1 MENVADLMM
10 SRLTAESVCA
20 ARTIGAAAEA
30 SGVLPFLV
38 GGSVRDV
45 LVRQQATVDLDVA
58 LVGADSTTFDRIA
71 DLTGGRITRR
81 SQFVTAKLQIDS
93 LEVDL
98 AMARAEDYPSPG
110 CLPVVRPG
118 TLEDDLTRRDFSV
131 NAMAVSLSSENWG
144 HLVDLHEGLADLRER
159 RLRVLHENS
168 FRDDPTRILRAA
180 RYSSRLALTPTPETL
195 EPLLASISFLD
206 RVSPARVRNELER
219 VFLEKDP
226 TGAMKLLSD
235 WGVLKTIH
243 PCLEFRS
250 DAWGRF
256 AREAERLPTHARAS
270 LGYAISSYGIS
281 EADALGLATRL
292 NPGASERRSINEAV
306 TLGRISAPDL
316 VSYSNSDLASVLDP
330 MSESAVLGAA
340 MAREDELGCR
350 IINYLCC
357 HRDLRPH
364 LTGDD
369 LIRVGVPEGP
379 AVGDFLKRL
388 RDSWLD
394 GEVSSPG
401 EELAL
406 AESLVRGLS
415 ES

>member
-1 MENVADLMM
+1 MENVADLMA
-10 SRLTAESVCA
+10 SRLTAGSICA
-20 ARTIGAAAEA
+20 ARAIGAAADA

-45 LVRQQATVDLDVA
+45 LVDQQATADLDVA

-98 AMARAEDYPSPG
+98 AMARAEEYPSPG

-118 TLEDDLTRRDFSV
+118 TLEEDLARRDFSV
-131 NAMAVSLSSENWG
+131 NAMAVSLSSETWG
-144 HLVDLHEGLADLRER
+144 DLVDLHRGLADLRER
-159 RLRVLHENS
+159 RLRVLHEDS

-180 RYSSRLALTPTPETL
+180 RYSSRLALSPTPETL

-226 TGAMKLLSD
+226 SGAMKLLSD

-243 PCLEFRS
+243 PCLELRS
-250 DAWGRF
+250 DVWGRF
-256 AREAERLPTHARAS
+256 AREAERRPTHTRAS
-270 LGYAISSYGIS
+270 LGYALMSCGIS
-281 EADALGLATRL
+281 EADARGLITRL
-292 NPGASERRSINEAV
+292 SPGASERRSIHDAV
-306 TLGRISAPDL
+306 TLGRMSANDL
-316 VSYSNSDLASVLDP
+316 KDCSNSDLARHLDSLTKP
-330 MSESAVLGAA
+330 AILGAA
-340 MAREDELGCR
+340 LVRGGELGCR
-350 IINYLCC
+350 ITNYLRC
-357 HRDLRPH
+357 HRDLRSD

-369 LIRVGVPEGP
+369 LIRMGVPEGP
-379 AVGDFLKRL
+379 AVGDILKRL

-394 GEVSSPG
+394 GDLSSPG

-415 ES
+415 ET